1 MDFVVSKSVLSKCM
15 GRIQESPTLAI
26 TAKALKL
33 KSEGKDIIGL
43 AAGEPDFDTPDFIK
57 NAAIE
62 AIQAGFTK
70 YTAATGTP
78 SLKKAIVTK
87 FEREN
92 NLTYDT
98 NEVIVGTGG
107 KQCIFNLCLATLD
120 HGDEVIIPAPYWVSY
135 TDITEL
141 TGAKSIVVSCGIEQG
156 FKMLPSQLEDAI
168 SKNTKL
174 ILINS
179 PSNPTGSVYSS
190 DELKELAKI
199 LLNHPNILIGTDDI
213 YEKINL
219 NNDPFYNIV
228 MVEPRL
234 KDRTIILSGV
244 SKAYSMTGWRIGYA
258 AGPSSIIKAMG
269 ILQSQSTSNPTS
281 ISQVAAE
288 AALNSDQSCI
298 KPMIEAFKERHQF
311 VVNAFNDIEGIKCI
325 DAKGAF
331 YSFPYAQEAIN
342 KLFANG
348 KLKENN
354 DIAFSEYLLETK
366 GVAVVPGTAFGAP
379 NYFRISFATSLDNLK
394 KALKRIKEAIED

>member
-1 MDFVVSKSVLSKCM
+1 MSKSVLSKCM

-87 FEREN
+87 LKREN

-98 NEVIVGTGG
+98 SEVIVGTGG

-135 TDITEL
+135 TDIAEL
-141 TGAKSIVVSCGIEQG
+141 TGAKSIVVPCGIEQE
-156 FKMLPSQLEDAI
+156 FKMLPSQLEDSI

-174 ILINS
+174 VLINS
-179 PSNPTGSVYSS
+179 PSNPTGSVYSKE
-190 DELKELAKI
+190 ELKALAQV

-219 NNDPFYNIV
+219 NDDPFYNIV

-298 KPMIEAFKERHQF
+298 KPMVKAFKERHQF

-342 KLFANG
+342 KLFADG

>member
-1 MDFVVSKSVLSKCM
+1 M

-87 FEREN
+87 LKREN

-98 NEVIVGTGG
+98 SEVIVGTGG

-135 TDITEL
+135 TDIAEL
-141 TGAKSIVVSCGIEQG
+141 TGAKSIVVACGIEQE
-156 FKMLPSQLEDAI
+156 FKMLPSQLEDSI

-174 ILINS
+174 VLINS
-179 PSNPTGSVYSS
+179 PSNPTGSVYSKE
-190 DELKELAKI
+190 ELKALAQV

-219 NNDPFYNIV
+219 NGEPFYNIV

-298 KPMIEAFKERHQF
+298 KPMVKAFKERHQF

-342 KLFANG
+342 KLFADG

>member
-1 MDFVVSKSVLSKCM
+1 MSKSPLSKCM

-57 NAAIE
+57 EAAIG
-62 AIQAGFTK
+62 AIKSGFTK

-78 SLKKAIVTK
+78 SLKKAIVDK
-87 FEREN
+87 LQNEN
-92 NLTYDT
+92 NLTY
-98 NEVIVGTGG
+98 NSSEVIVGTGG
-107 KQCIFNLCLATLD
+107 KQCIFNLCLAILD

-135 TDITEL
+135 TDIAEL
-141 TGAKSIVVSCGIEQG
+141 TGAKSVVIRCGIAQE
-156 FKMLPSQLEDAI
+156 FKVLPSQLEDAI
-168 SKNTKL
+168 TENTKL
-174 ILINS
+174 VMLNS
-179 PSNPTGSVYSS
+179 PSNPTGSVYSK
-190 DELKELAKI
+190 DELKKLAEI
-199 LLNHPNILIGTDDI
+199 LLKHPNVFIGTDDI

-219 NNDPFYNIV
+219 NDEPFFNIA
-228 MVEPRL
+228 MVEPKL

-258 AGPSSIIKAMG
+258 AGPKNIIKAMG

-298 KPMIEAFKERHQF
+298 IPMVEAFKERHRF
-311 VVNAFNDIEGIKCI
+311 VVDAFNDIKGIKCI

-331 YSFPYAQEAIN
+331 YSFPFAEEAIK
-342 KLFANG
+342 KLYNDG
-348 KLKENN
+348 KLKNN
-354 DIAFSEYLLETK
+354 DDIAFSEFLLETK

-394 KALKRIKEAIED
+394 QALKRIKEAIED

>member
-1 MDFVVSKSVLSKCM
+1 MSKSPLSKCM

-57 NAAIE
+57 EAAIG
-62 AIQAGFTK
+62 AIKSGFTK

-78 SLKKAIVTK
+78 SLKKAIVDK
-87 FEREN
+87 LQNEN
-92 NLTYDT
+92 NLTY
-98 NEVIVGTGG
+98 NSSEVIVGTGG
-107 KQCIFNLCLATLD
+107 KQCIFNLCLAILD

-135 TDITEL
+135 TDIAEL
-141 TGAKSIVVSCGIEQG
+141 TGAKSVVIPCGIAQE
-156 FKMLPSQLEDAI
+156 FKVLPSQLEDAI
-168 SKNTKL
+168 TENTKL
-174 ILINS
+174 VMLNS
-179 PSNPTGSVYSS
+179 PSNPTGSVYSK
-190 DELKELAKI
+190 DELKKLAEI
-199 LLNHPNILIGTDDI
+199 LLNYPNVFIGTDDI

-219 NNDPFYNIV
+219 NDEPFFNIA
-228 MVEPRL
+228 MVEPKL

-258 AGPSSIIKAMG
+258 AGPKNIIEAMG
-269 ILQSQSTSNPTS
+269 ILQSQSTSNPTT

-298 KPMIEAFKERHQF
+298 IPMVEAFKERHRF
-311 VVNAFNDIEGIKCI
+311 VVDAFNDIKGIKCI

-331 YSFPYAQEAIN
+331 YSFPFAEEAIK
-342 KLFANG
+342 KLYNDG
-348 KLKENN
+348 KLKNN
-354 DIAFSEYLLETK
+354 DDIAFSEFLLETK

-394 KALKRIKEAIED
+394 QALKRIKEAIED

>member
-1 MDFVVSKSVLSKCM
+1 MSKSVLSKCM

-98 NEVIVGTGG
+98 SQVIVGTGG
-107 KQCIFNLCLATLD
+107 KQCIFNLCLAILD
-120 HGDEVIIPAPYWVSY
+120 QGDEVIIPAPYWVSY
-135 TDITEL
+135 TDISQL
-141 TGAKSIVVSCGIEQG
+141 TGAKPVVVSCGIDQE
-156 FKMLPSQLEDAI
+156 FKMLPSQLEEAI
-168 SKNTKL
+168 SENTKL
-174 ILINS
+174 VLINS
-179 PSNPTGSVYSS
+179 PSNPTGSVYSRE
-190 DELKELAKI
+190 ELKELAKV
-199 LLNHPNILIGTDDI
+199 LLSHPNVFIGTDDI

-219 NNDPFYNIV
+219 NDDPFYNIV

-234 KDRTIILSGV
+234 KDRVIILSGV

-258 AGPSSIIKAMG
+258 VGPSSIIKAMG

-298 KPMIEAFKERHQF
+298 TPMVKAFKERHRF
-311 VVNAFNDIEGIKCI
+311 VVNAFNNIKGIKCI

-342 KLFANG
+342 KLFNDG

-366 GVAVVPGTAFGAP
+366 GIAVVPGTAFGAP
-379 NYFRISFATSLDNLK
+379 NYFRISFATSLDNLE

>member
-1 MDFVVSKSVLSKCM
+1 MSKSVLSKCM

-87 FEREN
+87 LKREN

-98 NEVIVGTGG
+98 SEVIVGTGG

-135 TDITEL
+135 TDIAEL
-141 TGAKSIVVSCGIEQG
+141 TGAKSIVVACGIEQE
-156 FKMLPSQLEDAI
+156 FKMLPSQLEDSI

-174 ILINS
+174 VLINS
-179 PSNPTGSVYSS
+179 PSNPTGSVYSKE
-190 DELKELAKI
+190 ELKALAQV

-219 NNDPFYNIV
+219 NGEPFYNIV

-298 KPMIEAFKERHQF
+298 KPMVKAFKERHQF

-342 KLFANG
+342 KLFADG